1 MSITKAIIPVAGFG
15 TRFLPVTKSV
25 PKEMLPIVDKPAL
38 EYIVEEAVQSGITDI
53 CFVVSRSK
61 TSIIDYFDSAPELET
76 LLREKNKENNL
87 NQVKRLSRLA
97 HFVSVRQSAPLGLG
111 HAISLVETFA
121 AGDAVAV
128 LLGDDVFK
136 SDVPTLKSCID
147 AHLETQS
154 SVIGVQ
160 EVAPELAH
168 RYGVVSF
175 SENQTSLNDDTWK
188 INGIV
193 EKPSPGTEPSHLA
206 AYGRYI
212 LTPDVFHI
220 LKNLSPGKND
230 EIQLTD
236 ALNTLALT
244 SEVYATRLSGTRY
257 DLGSKLGFLFANLDW
272 ALDRDDLREPLTAWL
287 KARFHS

>member
-25 PKEMLPIVDKPAL
+25 PKEMLPIIDKPAL
-38 EYIVEEAVQSGITDI
+38 AYIVEEAVQSGITDI
-53 CFVVSRSK
+53 CFVVSRNK
-61 TSIIDYFDSAPELET
+61 TPIIDYFDSAPELEA
-76 LLREKNKENNL
+76 LLREKNKESDL
-87 NQVKRLSRLA
+87 KQLDRLSRLA

-111 HAISLVETFA
+111 HAISLAETFA

-136 SDVPTLKSCID
+136 SDVPTLKGCID
-147 AHLETQS
+147 AHLETRS

-175 SENQTSLNDDTWK
+175 SEDQAVLHEDAWK
-188 INGIV
+188 ISGIV
-193 EKPSPGTEPSHLA
+193 EKPAPGTAPSHLA
-206 AYGRYI
+206 AYGRYV
-212 LTPDVFHI
+212 LTPDIFPI

-236 ALNTLALT
+236 ALNTLART
-244 SEVYATRLSGTRY
+244 SDVYAARLAGTRY
-257 DLGSKLGFLFANLDW
+257 DLGSKLGFLLANLDC

-287 KARFHS
+287 KERFHS